1 MYSFTKIA
9 IIEAYIFLS
18 DSTHSESYCFSFAKS
33 AIEAA
38 MSLYTNI
45 AAIHVFLHILK
56 VTTSRSVHVGSCVL
70 LLKKIE
76 VTWTLYT
83 SIVTVVTI

>member
-9 IIEAYIFLS
+9 IEAYMFFFF
-18 DSTHSESYCFSFAKS
+18 DSTHSERYCFSFAKF

-45 AAIHVFLHILK
+45 AAVSVFLHILK
-56 VTTSRSVHVGSCVL
+56 VTTSHSVYVATCCYS
-70 LLKKIE
+70 KK
-76 VTWTLYT
+76 
-83 SIVTVVTI
+83 